1 MATKKGSD
9 QNKNT
14 GQFVAGN
21 KYRFKAGK
29 SGNPKGRAVKA
40 EILKEIDANLG
51 SIPRET
57 LFMILDQLQGG
68 TVHFAKTTAI
78 GAALPLVS
86 VADIIKIAVYLDEQA
101 NGKAKIVS
109 ELSAAVIVLS
119 EDADRV

>member
-9 QNKNT
+9 KNENT

-68 TVHFAKTTAI
+68 IVHFAKTTAI